1 MGIFPFTSSLSC
13 SLNAASYGRPM
24 MIADTQFDTKP
35 LASIND
41 CDFNLGKPIVPSPDP
56 EQITDTTYT
65 VCKLKLTMMIRKI
78 ISSLFGIKPPSYD
91 TILEMDTEIR
101 ELYDG
106 FPTDMKYPAPAI
118 GRGVNLT
125 LAVQRMGCKVIM
137 SHALVILHR
146 PFLHRSFRNPR
157 YVPSREKCMD
167 AAHVVLELFHEYRT
181 NQDYLEYS
189 WYGICALHAFH
200 AGTVVGL
207 RCYLEPLSCD
217 QRDWIALDKVRQEF
231 DNISHLDGWGKLGE
245 KGSKVFGILIKKALE
260 KKAIL
265 EGSLGGTAVHIGLGS
280 SPQNVVNAP
289 ATGQSQSHSQSF
301 SGQPSLATGFDSALS
316 FSTPSAD
323 NSISGSTGWTPQYSG
338 SLFPNQYD
346 PNPLTNPALH
356 SEVYNGSILQG
367 AGMPGLVS
375 TESSPDQTNWDAFWP
390 KGMNLVILFRYLSLS
405 LVRVGYLL

>member
-1 MGIFPFTSSLSC
+1 
-13 SLNAASYGRPM
+13 

-41 CDFNLGKPIVPSPDP
+41 CDFNPGQPIIPPTDP

-65 VCKLKLTMMIRKI
+65 VCKLALTMMLRKI

-91 TILEMDTEIR
+91 TILEMDKEIR
-101 ELYDG
+101 ELYDS
-106 FPTDMKYPAPAI
+106 FPTDIKYAAPAI
-118 GRGVNLT
+118 GRGVDLT
-125 LAVQRMGCKVIM
+125 LAVQRLGCKTIM

-167 AAHVVLELFHEYRT
+167 AAHTVLELFHEYRN
-181 NQDYLEYS
+181 NQDYVEYS
-189 WYGICALHAFH
+189 WYGIGALHAFH

-217 QRDWIALDKVRQEF
+217 ERDWIALDKVRQEF
-231 DNISHLDGWGKLGE
+231 EKISHFDGWKKLGE

-260 KKAIL
+260 KKAVL
-265 EGSLGGTAVHIGLGS
+265 EGSLGGNAAHIGVGS
-280 SPQNVVNAP
+280 APQNGVSTP
-289 ATGQSQSHSQSF
+289 ATVQSQSHSQSF
-301 SGQPSLATGFDSALS
+301 SSQPSSATGFDSGLS
-316 FSTPSAD
+316 FSTPGAD
-323 NSISGSTGWTPQYSG
+323 TSISGSTGWTPQYTG
-338 SLFPNQYD
+338 PLFPNQYD

-375 TESSPDQTNWDAFWP
+375 TDSSPDQTNWDAFWP
-390 KGMNLVILFRYLSLS
+390 KGMNLVSPPQNLSLS
-405 LVRVGYLL
+405 SV